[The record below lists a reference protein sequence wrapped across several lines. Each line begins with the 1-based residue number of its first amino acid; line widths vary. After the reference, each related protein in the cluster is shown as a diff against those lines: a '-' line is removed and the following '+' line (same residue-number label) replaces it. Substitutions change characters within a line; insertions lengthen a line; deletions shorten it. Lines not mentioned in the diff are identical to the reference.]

1 MKKILYFAIFVVFII
16 VLIKYMQY
24 KEDRQYENKGQELI
38 NEIELYRGSHNKLPE
53 TVKDINEVETMGNGP
68 YYEKVNE
75 MTYKVYFCVG
85 FDKYK
90 IYDSRIKSWNY
101 TND

>member
-68 YYEKVNE
+68 YY
-75 MTYKVYFCVG
+75 CVG

>member
-1 MKKILYFAIFVVFII
+1 
-16 VLIKYMQY
+16 MQY

-75 MTYKVYFCVG
+75 TTYKVYFWAYSSFCRL
-85 FDKYK
+85 FLS
-90 IYDSRIKSWNY
+90 SRYSIAQIAG
-101 TND
+101 

>member
-1 MKKILYFAIFVVFII
+1 M
-16 VLIKYMQY
+16 
-24 KEDRQYENKGQELI
+24 E
-38 NEIELYRGSHNKLPE
+38 
-53 TVKDINEVETMGNGP
+53 NGP

-75 MTYKVYFCVG
+75 TTYKVYFCVG